1 MEDGQVKLN
10 GCYRD
15 RDGERRRFQ
24 AVGATELTAR
34 RELERK
40 ADAAVP
46 IKVEAAPDL
55 PNVPSK
61 GSTLRE
67 LAEFWVAITGAEGE
81 LAPQSIDT
89 YANTV
94 RLIIVPRLGHLILDE
109 LTVAAIAIELL
120 NIRKKR
126 SISDAIKTRTTLSL
140 IFQLGLRYQLVTTN
154 FATATKT
161 IKQPA
166 RPIVAL
172 SDGDPQ
178 IFLDSLRAWTYATPA
193 HGPRRS
199 RLLLNVMTVLLGTGM
214 RIGEVLAIRPA
225 DIDFAGHRVLIQATV
240 SYAKSTG
247 LRRQEH
253 PKHKRQTRWIPL
265 PEVAEAALLDAIN
278 LDLPATTTVFHS
290 RTGGLL
296 WQNNVRRT
304 LRTFIEES
312 QVMALL
318 ESVRGEKLTPHT
330 LRKTVGTHV
339 ARTMGA
345 EAARDL
351 LGHSF
356 VATTE
361 QYYAKPDPIV
371 DPRVGRVL
379 EVLLLNTRLPSADE
393 LWRALGAKTLDLI
406 NEHIRVE
413 IPGSS
418 HLRV

>member
-1 MEDGQVKLN
+1 MGRLRLPHNTWGNIRVTYLADGRVRLN
-10 GCYRD
+10 GSHRG
-15 RDGERRRFQ
+15 RDGDWRRFQ
-24 AVGATELTAR
+24 AIGRTELVAR
-34 RELERK
+34 RELARK

-46 IKVEAAPDL
+46 IRVEAAPDL

-67 LAEFWVAITGAEGE
+67 LAEFWVAITRAEGE

-94 RLIIVPRLGHLILDE
+94 RLIIVPQLGHLILDE
-109 LTVAAIAIELL
+109 LSVGAVAIELL
-120 NIRKKR
+120 NIRRKR
-126 SISDAIKTRTTLSL
+126 SDSDAVKARSTLSL

-154 FATATKT
+154 FATATKA
-161 IKQPA
+161 IKMSA
-166 RPIVAL
+166 KPIVAL

-178 IFLDSLRAWTYATPA
+178 IFLDSMRAWTDATPA
-193 HGPRRS
+193 RGPRRS
-199 RLLLNVMTVLLGTGM
+199 RLLLNVMTVLLGTGV

-225 DIDFAGHRVLIQATV
+225 DIDFASHRVLIQATA

-253 PKHKRQTRWIPL
+253 PKHKRQTRWVPL

-278 LDLPATTTVFHS
+278 PDLPTTTTVFHS
-290 RTGGLL
+290 RAGGLL
-296 WQNNVRRT
+296 WPNNVRRT

-312 QVMALL
+312 QVMTLL
-318 ESVRGEKLTPHT
+318 GSVRGEKVTPHT

-371 DPRVGRVL
+371 DPRIGRVL
-379 EVLLLNTRLPSADE
+379 EVLLLDTRLPSADE
-393 LWRALGAKTLDLI
+393 LIESLLG
-406 NEHIRVE
+406 E
-413 IPGSS
+413 
-418 HLRV
+418 